1 MRIQKESV
9 RSLDKLDRK
18 ILQILQA
25 DGRISMKDL
34 SEQVGLSI
42 TPAIERVKRM
52 ERDGVITGYHA
63 RIDPPSLGAKLLVF
77 VEITLNQKS
86 GPVFEQFRR
95 EVLRIPEV
103 QECHLVSGDFDY
115 LIKARI
121 HEMAE
126 YRKLLGDMLL
136 SLPGAAQ
143 SKSYVVMEEIKE
155 TLILSTEVV
164 QGAAGGGQWSNIRE
178 AAMISFDTL
187 DYAKRLES
195 GGVPPAQAA
204 AHASALASILVPHA
218 VSQTDLAAFEERLKV
233 FVQDQIAALRVEIT
247 EQKAEILKWVFASA
261 IGQTTLI
268 LLAIR
273 YIPH

>member
-1 MRIQKESV
+1 MRTQKESV

-18 ILQILQA
+18 ILQLLQQ

-34 SEQVGLSI
+34 AEQVGLSI
-42 TPAIERVKRM
+42 TPTTERVKRM
-52 ERDGVITGYHA
+52 ERDGVINGYHA
-63 RIDPPSLGAKLLVF
+63 RLNPAALGATLLVF

-86 GPVFEQFRR
+86 ASHFEQFRR

-136 SLPGAAQ
+136 NLPGAAQ

-155 TLILSTEVV
+155 TLILST
-164 QGAAGGGQWSNIRE
+164 GS
-178 AAMISFDTL
+178 
-187 DYAKRLES
+187 
-195 GGVPPAQAA
+195 
-204 AHASALASILVPHA
+204 ASS
-218 VSQTDLAAFEERLKV
+218 
-233 FVQDQIAALRVEIT
+233 
-247 EQKAEILKWVFASA
+247 
-261 IGQTTLI
+261 
-268 LLAIR
+268 
-273 YIPH
+273 

>member
-9 RSLDKLDRK
+9 RGLDKIDRK
-18 ILQILQA
+18 ILRILQEDA
-25 DGRISMKDL
+25 RIAMKDL

-42 TPAIERVKRM
+42 TPTIERVKRM
-52 ERDGVITGYHA
+52 ERDGVIAGYHA
-63 RIDPPSLGAKLLVF
+63 RLNPAALGASLLVF

-86 GPVFEQFRR
+86 ASHFEQFRR

-136 SLPGAAQ
+136 NLPGAAQ

-155 TLILSTEVV
+155 TLILPT
-164 QGAAGGGQWSNIRE
+164 E
-178 AAMISFDTL
+178 AA
-187 DYAKRLES
+187 
-195 GGVPPAQAA
+195 V
-204 AHASALASILVPHA
+204 
-218 VSQTDLAAFEERLKV
+218 
-233 FVQDQIAALRVEIT
+233 
-247 EQKAEILKWVFASA
+247 
-261 IGQTTLI
+261 
-268 LLAIR
+268 
-273 YIPH
+273 

>member
-1 MRIQKESV
+1 MRTQKESV

-18 ILQILQA
+18 ILQLLQQ

-34 SEQVGLSI
+34 AEQVGLSI
-42 TPAIERVKRM
+42 TPTTERVKRM
-52 ERDGVITGYHA
+52 ERDGVISGYHA
-63 RIDPPSLGAKLLVF
+63 RLNPAALGATLLVF

-86 GPVFEQFRR
+86 ASHFEQFRR

-136 SLPGAAQ
+136 NLPGAAQ

-155 TLILSTEVV
+155 TLILST
-164 QGAAGGGQWSNIRE
+164 GS
-178 AAMISFDTL
+178 
-187 DYAKRLES
+187 
-195 GGVPPAQAA
+195 
-204 AHASALASILVPHA
+204 AS
-218 VSQTDLAAFEERLKV
+218 
-233 FVQDQIAALRVEIT
+233 
-247 EQKAEILKWVFASA
+247 
-261 IGQTTLI
+261 
-268 LLAIR
+268 
-273 YIPH
+273 